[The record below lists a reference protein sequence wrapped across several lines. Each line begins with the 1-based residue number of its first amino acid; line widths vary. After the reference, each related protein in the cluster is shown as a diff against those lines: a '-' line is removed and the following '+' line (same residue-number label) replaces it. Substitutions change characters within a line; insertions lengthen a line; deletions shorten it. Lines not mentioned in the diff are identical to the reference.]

1 MRFSIIIP
9 AYNVEDY
16 IEYCIKSVC
25 EQDFGKD
32 QYEVIVV
39 DDKSSDNTPTIVKKL
54 QGTSSNI
61 KLIRHSV
68 NKKQGGA
75 RNTAIKIAKGEYL
88 IFVDSDDCFLYKN
101 VLSILDQIL
110 LSNEDIDMLRAKYR
124 IIDSS
129 YRENIVEEISDIPS
143 IEIRT
148 SRNYL
153 LEGRF
158 PCHIHSACF
167 KRKLILD
174 NNLYFRESVFFE
186 DTDWIAKIL
195 YVSSKIGFIDCP
207 FYGYRENLGSTTR
220 SWKREAFLGN
230 ILGCMAVYD
239 FFEKDNIDSQI
250 KTVMRERIKASLLSY
265 VRSLGRYKILDSLYC
280 VKFLG
285 HSGLMNLSLYDLSI
299 PQRGILMCL
308 KFCSLPLV
316 FLLRYVTLLKRFIL
330 NLSKNANSSN
340 SIG

>member
-143 IEIRT
+143 IEVRT
-148 SRNYL
+148 S
-153 LEGRF
+153 
-158 PCHIHSACF
+158 
-167 KRKLILD
+167 
-174 NNLYFRESVFFE
+174 
-186 DTDWIAKIL
+186 
-195 YVSSKIGFIDCP
+195 
-207 FYGYRENLGSTTR
+207 
-220 SWKREAFLGN
+220 
-230 ILGCMAVYD
+230 
-239 FFEKDNIDSQI
+239 
-250 KTVMRERIKASLLSY
+250 
-265 VRSLGRYKILDSLYC
+265 
-280 VKFLG
+280 
-285 HSGLMNLSLYDLSI
+285 
-299 PQRGILMCL
+299 
-308 KFCSLPLV
+308 
-316 FLLRYVTLLKRFIL
+316 
-330 NLSKNANSSN
+330 
-340 SIG
+340 